1 MRMVRRL
8 LIALFVLG
16 GLMTAVGMLA
26 LRWYR
31 SPIAELTS
39 ETMIEIP
46 TGLSLTG
53 IGALLKSRGLVRY
66 PALWAVLARGDGYGL
81 KLRAGEYVL
90 EPHTSPQG
98 LARQFAEGRVVL
110 HPVTLV
116 EGWNCETV
124 RQFIHTHEVL
134 HPTGALA
141 STSGIMA
148 AVGVPAMGCEGEF
161 FPDTYLVPRGTR
173 DLDVLKLAHASMNA
187 HLQAAWASRDHTVPL
202 KTPYEALIL
211 ASIVEKETAA
221 PDERARIAGVFM
233 NRLRRGMRLQTDPT
247 VIYGMGSAYQG
258 HIHTRDLQTDTPYN
272 TYTRDGLP
280 PTPIALPGAAA
291 IKAVMQPAPT
301 DSLYFVAS
309 PRADGHHIFSRT
321 LAEHTAAVA
330 LYVASLKAMPTPSV
344 TPAPRP
350 ATAPGPEAVTP

>member
-1 MRMVRRL
+1 MVKRL
-8 LIALFVLG
+8 LALLVVFG
-16 GLMTAVGMLA
+16 GLAGAVGLVA
-26 LRWYR
+26 VHWYR
-31 SPIAELTS
+31 SPIADLTTQ
-39 ETMIEIP
+39 TMIEIP

-66 PALWAVLARGDGYGL
+66 PSIWAVLARSDGYGL

-90 EPHTSPQG
+90 EPQTSPQG

-124 RQFIHTHEVL
+124 RQFVHTHEVL
-134 HPTGALA
+134 HPTSALE
-141 STSGIMA
+141 STKYIMA

-173 DLDVLKLAHASMNA
+173 DLDLLKLAHASMSA
-187 HLQAAWASRDHTVPL
+187 HLQAAWVIRDQTLPL

-221 PDERARIAGVFM
+221 PEERARIAGVFM

-272 TYTRDGLP
+272 TYTREGLP

-291 IKAVMQPAPT
+291 ILAVMQPAST
-301 DSLYFVAS
+301 DALYFVAS
-309 PRADGHHIFSRT
+309 PRADGRHIFSRT
-321 LAEHTAAVA
+321 LAEHSAAVA
-330 LYVASLKAMPTPSV
+330 KYVASLKATPSV
-344 TPAPRP
+344 ASESAPV
-350 ATAPGPEAVTP
+350 PEAVTP